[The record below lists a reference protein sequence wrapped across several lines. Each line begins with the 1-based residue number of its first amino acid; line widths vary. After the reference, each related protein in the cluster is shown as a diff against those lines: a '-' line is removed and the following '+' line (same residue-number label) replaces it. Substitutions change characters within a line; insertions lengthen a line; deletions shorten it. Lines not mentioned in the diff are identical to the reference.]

1 MVPRREVVMTKR
13 LAVAFGLGAAMP
25 LLGALWLGG
34 ENLAQAGLRLAAIEQ
49 GFALASR
56 HWQFEATPAH
66 ASVEVARWDEPPPTA
81 SGTAAKKARPAKHR

>member
-1 MVPRREVVMTKR
+1 MTMTKR

-25 LLGALWLGG
+25 LICALYVGG

-56 HWQFEATPAH
+56 HWQFEATPAQQ
-66 ASVEVARWDEPPPTA
+66 VEMARWDETVATPA
-81 SGTAAKKARPAKHR
+81 AAKRARTAKHR